1 MTWFPETPAKCL
13 GVILM
18 FTLQAISTPV
28 ALAQAQQSQQTQTQT
43 QTPASEA
50 QARSGAAP
58 RGTRPALVVNTVQPE
73 RVDLGD
79 TLVANG
85 SIAAWQEAVV
95 GAELAG
101 VRLIRLQADIGQQV
115 ASGQVLAVLDDA
127 QIRQDMAA
135 AQAVLAE
142 ANAALAEAR
151 IQAIEAQANAGR
163 ARQVEGTGA
172 FSEQQLAQFKLA
184 DQAAQARVALGEA
197 KLQSARAQ
205 LELQQLRLRNT
216 EVRAPDDG
224 VILSRQAVL
233 GAVVSPGQ
241 ELFRMIR
248 GGRLEWRAEVIAA
261 ELARIRPG
269 QKVLVHP
276 DGAAPVTG
284 MVRRVSPSIDANS
297 RNALVH
303 VDLPASTLL
312 RAGQFARGDFL
323 VGTRRALTVP
333 QIAVVMRDGFAYVF
347 RVQGDRVAQVKVRIG
362 RRSGD
367 RIEILDGVKPD
378 DRLVGQGAAFLND
391 ADLVQVQA
399 PSK

>member
-1 MTWFPETPAKCL
+1 MIPMTRFPETPAKCL

-28 ALAQAQQSQQTQTQT
+28 ALAQAQQAQT

-127 QIRQDMAA
+127 QIRQDLAA

-163 ARQVEGTGA
+163 ARKVEGTGA

-303 VDLPASTLL
+303 VDLPASSLL

>member
-18 FTLQAISTPV
+18 FTLQSISTPV
-28 ALAQAQQSQQTQTQT
+28 ALAQAQQAQQTQT

-127 QIRQDMAA
+127 QIRQDLAA

-163 ARQVEGTGA
+163 ARKVEGTGA

-303 VDLPASTLL
+303 VDLPASRLL

>member
-1 MTWFPETPAKCL
+1 MTRIFETPAKCL
-13 GVILM
+13 GVILLLA
-18 FTLQAISTPV
+18 LQGLSTP
-28 ALAQAQQSQQTQTQT
+28 
-43 QTPASEA
+43 
-50 QARSGAAP
+50 SGAAP
-58 RGTRPALVVNTVQPE
+58 GDSRPALVVNTVQPE
-73 RVDLGD
+73 RIDLGD

-95 GAELAG
+95 GAELAS

-115 ASGQVLAVLDDA
+115 AAGQVLAVLDDA
-127 QIRQDMAA
+127 QIRQDLAA
-135 AQAVLAE
+135 AQ
-142 ANAALAEAR
+142 AALAEASAALAEVR
-151 IQAIEAQANAGR
+151 IQAIEAEANAGR
-163 ARQVEGTGA
+163 ARKVEGTGA
-172 FSEQQLAQFKLA
+172 FSEQQLAQFRLA
-184 DQAAQARVALGEA
+184 DQAAQARVALAEA
-197 KLQSARAQ
+197 RLQSARAQ
-205 LELQQLRLRNT
+205 LELQQLRLRHT

-224 VILSRQAVL
+224 IILSRQAVL

-269 QKVLVHP
+269 QKVVVHP
-276 DGAAPVTG
+276 DGGAPVTG
-284 MVRRVSPSIDANS
+284 TVRRISPSIDANS

-303 VDLPASTLL
+303 VDLPASGLL
-312 RAGQFARGDFL
+312 RAGQFARGDFM
-323 VGTRRALTVP
+323 VGTRRALAVP

-367 RIEILDGVKPD
+367 RVEILEGVKAD